1 MPTMFAKID
10 APSLV
15 NLLENLT
22 GVFSRP
28 DMLAHP
34 VDLASRLQ
42 ELSAVW
48 AVVFLTAGL
57 VCMLSGYRF
66 YKTIVV
72 LLALAIGVFAGYYL
86 GKKIN
91 AEYVVAGC
99 LGALLAVCV
108 FPLMKYAVA
117 LIGGLV
123 GAFIGANSWSAIS
136 RMLQS
141 GGKLSDQAADNIWI
155 GALVGLLVCGML
167 AFILFKVSVVLST
180 SVSGSTLAVM
190 GALAL
195 LMQVQPWQKSV
206 SEGISTHAM
215 VVPLLVVVPAVIGFI
230 LQVSKTVSPKHRKKE
245 EIQTHGLLARLQ
257 REGS

>member
-1 MPTMFAKID
+1 
-10 APSLV
+10 
-15 NLLENLT
+15 
-22 GVFSRP
+22 
-28 DMLAHP
+28 
-34 VDLASRLQ
+34 
-42 ELSAVW
+42 
-48 AVVFLTAGL
+48 
-57 VCMLSGYRF
+57 MLSGYRF

-86 GKKIN
+86 GKKIH

-117 LIGGLV
+117 LMGGLV

-141 GGKLSDQAADNIWI
+141 GGELSDQAAENYWI
-155 GALVGLLVCGML
+155 GELVGLLVCGML

-195 LMQVQPWQKSV
+195 LMQVQPWQEVCLGGHQHSRH
-206 SEGISTHAM
+206 SRTATGRCSGRHWLYPSGEQDTE
-215 VVPLLVVVPAVIGFI
+215 PE
-230 LQVSKTVSPKHRKKE
+230 T
-245 EIQTHGLLARLQ
+245 
-257 REGS
+257 